1 MPSAGLD
8 VVSKVLA
15 RPATVWLALANLN
28 APPFAMSAKFQSGPA
43 SADGAG
49 RGGLGC
55 ARGAAA
61 KGGGAAAIGAGR
73 WGRRGP
79 AAARGGAAGRP
90 CPGGRRAAGPPHQG
104 TLPRARPAPGAPP
117 PPPP

>member
-15 RPATVWLALANLN
+15 RPATVWSAFANLN
-28 APPFAMSAKFQSGPA
+28 APPFAMRAKFQSAPA

-61 KGGGAAAIGAGR
+61 TGGGAAAIGAGG
-73 WGRRGP
+73 WRRGAAP
-79 AAARGGAAGRP
+79 TGRAAATRRP
-90 CPGGRRAAGPPHQG
+90 CAREQRA
-104 TLPRARPAPGAPP
+104 GASLT
-117 PPPP
+117 

>member
-28 APPFAMSAKFQSGPA
+28 APPFAMSAKFQSAPA

-61 KGGGAAAIGAGR
+61 TGGGAAAIGAGG
-73 WGRRGP
+73 WRRGARP
-79 AAARGGAAGRP
+79 PPRGRARGG
-90 CPGGRRAAGPPHQG
+90 
-104 TLPRARPAPGAPP
+104 TLAPGPGALGFASPGP
-117 PPPP
+117 FPS

>member
-15 RPATVWLALANLN
+15 RPATVWSAFANLN
-28 APPFAMSAKFQSGPA
+28 APPFAMRAKFQSAPA

-61 KGGGAAAIGAGR
+61 TGGGAAAIGAGG
-73 WGRRGP
+73 WRRG
-79 AAARGGAAGRP
+79 AEIGRASCREEGRARGGEGGGKKKVQ
-90 CPGGRRAAGPPHQG
+90 CGGGRW
-104 TLPRARPAPGAPP
+104 
-117 PPPP
+117 

>member
-28 APPFAMSAKFQSGPA
+28 APPFAMSAKFQSAPA

-49 RGGLGC
+49 RVGLGC

-61 KGGGAAAIGAGR
+61 TGGGAAAIGAGG
-73 WGRRGP
+73 W
-79 AAARGGAAGRP
+79 
-90 CPGGRRAAGPPHQG
+90 GRRAAPTARAGPPRR
-104 TLPRARPAPGAPP
+104 PRPGERGASRFPP
-117 PPPP
+117 PAASRR